1 MEKGRPV
8 TFVSGSLFL
17 SDAGYYLTLSLLAL
31 FLATRV
37 VTDR

>member
-1 MEKGRPV
+1 V
-8 TFVSGSLFL
+8 NGSLFL

-37 VTDR
+37 VMDR